1 MKLLISFF
9 LLFSVSAFAD
19 CDIEPLKKEIISQY
33 QTILPVSNEKGEIG
47 HAKAKNF
54 SVSDYLIN
62 MKSENFLIANFDL
75 DIKWLTGVKQTVKT
89 LVVATIDLGTCAIEN
104 YESGETL
111 GSSMASK

>member
-1 MKLLISFF
+1 MKLLISLL
-9 LLFSVSAFAD
+9 LLFSSTAFAD

-33 QTILPVSNEKGEIG
+33 KSILPVSNEKGEIG

-54 SVSDYLIN
+54 SVSDYLIR
-62 MKSENFLIANFDL
+62 MKAENFLIANFDL
-75 DIKWLTGVKQTVKT
+75 DIKWLTGAKQTVKT
-89 LVVATIDLGTCAIEN
+89 LVVATVDLATCTIDS

>member
-1 MKLLISFF
+1 MKLLIS
-9 LLFSVSAFAD
+9 LLFLISASAFAE

-33 QTILPVSNEKGEIG
+33 ETILPVSNEKGEIG

-54 SVSDYLIN
+54 SVSDYLIT
-62 MKSENFLIANFDL
+62 MKAENFLIANFDL
-75 DIKWLTGVKQTVKT
+75 DIKWLKGATQTVKT
-89 LVVATIDLGTCAIEN
+89 LVVATVDLATCTIEN